1 MNHILIFMKEKEQDL
16 RTKAPI
22 LLEHLRDKGYSQY
35 YIGLF
40 RLGINYVLRLR
51 SEQPGISYEEIY
63 RTKVDADPTH
73 RPLLHWR
80 RLFRIIERFE
90 KTGVLPGCGYVIV
103 GGDKK
108 YATLSDEF
116 RRVIDTYRR
125 EEPKTGKKLMTIHR
139 EAKLA
144 TSFFCALQKQGV
156 FTFSEARD
164 NHIQT
169 ILSGYSCGYR
179 KIVRVVIRH
188 CAPFFE
194 EGACERFI
202 SMFPMTRNK
211 RRNIEYLTAEE
222 IKSVKTVLTS
232 PDSGLCLRDKAV
244 GLLALF
250 TGLRGCDILGLR
262 LKDIDWENDLIL
274 INQEKTGV
282 PLKLP
287 LRPVVGNA
295 IYDYICQ
302 ERPKCSTEEIF
313 VSKRPLHLPLRTES
327 ARNIA
332 GSIMKVAGI
341 RQNKGSRKGLHIF
354 RHHIA
359 TFLLNKEI
367 PQPVIS
373 SVMGHSSPSSL
384 NPYLSADFL
393 HLKKCALSI
402 ELFPIRKEVFHD

>member
-1 MNHILIFMKEKEQDL
+1 MNEQDL
-16 RTKAPI
+16 RTQAPI
-22 LLEHLRDKGYSQY
+22 LLEYLRCKGYSQY

-51 SEQPGISYEEIY
+51 SEHPGVSYEEAY
-63 RTKVDADPTH
+63 QTKVDADPSH

-90 KTGVLPGCGYVIV
+90 KTGVLPGCGYITT

-108 YATLSDEF
+108 YAALSDEF
-116 RRVIDTYRR
+116 RRAIDIYRQK
-125 EEPKTGKKLMTIHR
+125 EPRTGKKLKTINK

-144 TSFFCALQKQGV
+144 ASFLCALQKEGV
-156 FTFSEARD
+156 FTFGEAGD
-164 NHIQT
+164 SHIQAA
-169 ILSGYSCGYR
+169 LSGYSCGYR
-179 KIVRVVIRH
+179 KIIRVVIRR

-194 EGACERFI
+194 DGVCERFI
-202 SMFPMTRNK
+202 SMLPMTRNK
-211 RRNIEYLTAEE
+211 RRNIEYLTDDE
-222 IKSVKTVLTS
+222 IRRVRNVLTS
-232 PDSGLCLRDKAV
+232 PDSGLCFRDKAV

-262 LKDIDWENDLIL
+262 LKDIDWDNDLIQ
-274 INQEKTGV
+274 IKQEKTGV

-302 ERPKCSTEEIF
+302 ERPKCGAEEIF
-313 VSKRPLHLPLRTES
+313 VSKYPLHLPLQAKS
-327 ARNIA
+327 AHNIA
-332 GSIMKVAGI
+332 GKIMKVAGI
-341 RQNKGSRKGLHIF
+341 RQCKGCRKGLHIF

-359 TFLLNKEI
+359 TCLLNNEV

-384 NPYLSADFL
+384 NPYLSADFI
-393 HLKKCALSI
+393 HLKECALSI
-402 ELFPIRKEVFHD
+402 EPFPIGKGVFHD

>member
-1 MNHILIFMKEKEQDL
+1 MNEQDL
-16 RTKAPI
+16 RTQAPI
-22 LLEHLRDKGYSQY
+22 LLEYLRDKGYSQY

-40 RLGINYVLRLR
+40 RLGIDYVLRLR
-51 SEQPGISYEEIY
+51 SKHPGISYEEAY
-63 RTKVDADPTH
+63 QARVDADPSH
-73 RPLLHWR
+73 RPLLHWL

-90 KTGVLPGCGYVIV
+90 KTGGFPGRGYITV
-103 GGDKK
+103 GDDKK

-116 RRVIDTYRR
+116 RRVIDIYRQ
-125 EEPKTGKKLMTIHR
+125 EEPKTGKKLKTINR
-139 EAKLA
+139 EAKIA
-144 TSFFCALQKQGV
+144 VSFFCALQEEGV
-156 FTFSEARD
+156 STFRETCDS
-164 NHIQT
+164 H
-169 ILSGYSCGYR
+169 ILSVFSGRSCGYR
-179 KIVRVVIRH
+179 KIIRVVIRR
-188 CAPFFE
+188 CTPFFE
-194 EGACERFI
+194 DGVCERFI

-211 RRNIEYLTAEE
+211 RRNIEYLTAGE
-222 IKSVKTVLTS
+222 IEKVRTVLTS

-262 LKDIDWENDLIL
+262 LKDIDWENDLII

-302 ERPKCSTEEIF
+302 ERPKCEAEEIF
-313 VSKRPLHLPLRTES
+313 VSKYPLHLPINKECS
-327 ARNIA
+327 YNIA
-332 GSIMKVAGI
+332 ERIMRVAGI
-341 RQNKGSRKGLHIF
+341 RQYKGSRRGLHIF

-359 TFLLNKEI
+359 TSLLNKEV

-393 HLKKCALSI
+393 HLKECALSI
-402 ELFPIRKEVFHD
+402 EPFPIGKEVFHD